1 MTFKNQLSFALLA
14 LTLATGALNDVSAS
28 SISVKCETRGTTRS
42 KISVDGTGLT
52 GTFYA
57 IVLSPPNTAVRS
69 KLPNKTADS
78 NHEVQYDF
86 DSNPADIAAGATK
99 ISPTYIRNHTVFGY
113 IRRSSDGRLFGAMQA
128 TCSAK

>member
-1 MTFKNQLSFALLA
+1 MTFKNKLSFALLA
-14 LTLATGALNDVSAS
+14 LTLATGAEAYAS

-57 IVLSPPNTAVRS
+57 IVLSPPNKAVRS
-69 KLPNKTADS
+69 KLPNKAADS
-78 NHEVQYDF
+78 NHDVEYDF
-86 DSNPADIAAGATK
+86 DSNPADIAAGATN
-99 ISPTYIRNHTVFGY
+99 ISTTYIQSRTVFGY

-128 TCSAK
+128 ACSAK